1 MPLLTYKNVEFK
13 RFVTN
18 CLLRHCDAKIAAHA
32 GGEIMSRSHYL
43 AVFAGLLIVAGGP
56 LLRAQQRGNG
66 APAAAANAD
75 RPATPIPPEKSSV
88 TSHEMTLGGKALR
101 YTATAGNLLIQGDD
115 GQTNAS
121 VFYVAYTLEGV
132 TDPRTR
138 PLTFL
143 YNGGPG
149 SASMWLHMGSVGP
162 VRVLTSS
169 PEATGPGPYQV
180 SDNQYT
186 LLDKSDLVFIDAVGT
201 GYSRPVGRGT
211 IRDFAGVDQDVRAFQ
226 KFIYRYVSVNHRWN
240 SPKFLFGES
249 YGTTRSAALVDA
261 LQNSGMSMNGVILL
275 SSILN
280 YFVQAPGS
288 DSVFI
293 GNLPTYAAIAWQY
306 EKIPHKTQNQKA
318 FLDEVRAY
326 ARGPYAEALAQGHNL
341 TQAQV
346 DATAAKLA
354 GYTGLS
360 VQYIKE
366 ANLRVS
372 PARFRKELLRDQRAI
387 LGRYDARFEGT
398 DTDAAGETPGYDP
411 SDAGIEGAFVTA
423 LHDYLDRELKY
434 TSDET
439 YYPSGPGVNQA
450 WDHTHRLGSAAPAG
464 GQGQGGGMRDAYV
477 AGDLA
482 DAMRK
487 NPRLRVFSLNGL
499 FDLATPFFITEYD
512 LAHIELEPKLR
523 SNIEFAYYPSGHM
536 VYLNVDALKQLKADL
551 TAFYG
556 KAAPAL
562 EGKSN

>member
-1 MPLLTYKNVEFK
+1 MI
-13 RFVTN
+13 RS
-18 CLLRHCDAKIAAHA
+18 RHFAIP
-32 GGEIMSRSHYL
+32 
-43 AVFAGLLIVAGGP
+43 AGLLLSIAAP
-56 LLRAQQRGNG
+56 LLQAQQRGNP
-66 APAAAANAD
+66 APAAQANAE

-88 TSHEMTLGGKALR
+88 TSHEITLAGKALH

-115 GQTNAS
+115 EQANAS
-121 VFYVAYTLEGV
+121 VFYVAYTLDGV
-132 TDPRTR
+132 TDMRTR
-138 PLTFL
+138 PVTFL

-149 SASMWLHMGSVGP
+149 SASMWLHMGSIGP
-162 VRVLTSS
+162 ARVLTSS

-180 SDNQYT
+180 AANQYT

-201 GYSRPVGRGT
+201 GYSRPVGRGAM
-211 IRDFAGVDQDVRAFQ
+211 RDFAGVDQDVRAFQ

-261 LQNSGMSMNGVILL
+261 LENSGMAMNGVVLL

-280 YFVQAPGS
+280 YFVQAPGG

-293 GNLPTYAAIAWQY
+293 GNLPSYAAIAWQF
-306 EKIPHKTQNQKA
+306 EKIPHKTTNQKA

-341 TQAQV
+341 PQAQV
-346 DATAAKLA
+346 EGTAAKLA
-354 GYTGLS
+354 SYTGLS

-398 DTDAAGETPGYDP
+398 DIDAAGETPGYDP
-411 SDAGIEGAFVTA
+411 SDVGIEGAFVSA

-434 TSDET
+434 SSDET
-439 YYPSGPGVNQA
+439 YYPSGPGVNQM
-450 WDHTHRLGSAAPAG
+450 WDHTHRLGSAAPA

-487 NPRLRVFSLNGL
+487 NPRLRVLSLNGL

-512 LAHIELEPKLR
+512 LGHVELEPKLR

-551 TAFYG
+551 AAFYT
-556 KAAPAL
+556 KATPAV
-562 EGKSN
+562 EGKVE